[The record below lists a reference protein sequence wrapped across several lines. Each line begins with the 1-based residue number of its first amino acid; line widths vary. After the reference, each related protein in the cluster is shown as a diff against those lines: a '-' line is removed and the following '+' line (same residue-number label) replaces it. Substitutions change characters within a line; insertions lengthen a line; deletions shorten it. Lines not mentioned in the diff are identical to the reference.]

1 MPAADF
7 AEQASS
13 EPGDGSI
20 VVRTLAG
27 KKNLAF
33 YLRCLRSLLDN
44 CADPIHLAIHEDGTF
59 DDEARDQAREAL
71 GDDLVIL
78 SRAEG
83 NDRTLDALLPHPN
96 ARKLREESIWG
107 VEFFDPLFAD
117 DSDPLSFY
125 VDADILF
132 FRPFRGLFRRDI
144 LDGKCIFLRDVVWH
158 AYSLRPQH
166 LLGPEP
172 RPRAASGITTA
183 VVCWDKR
190 LIDWDYV
197 EWFLSKPE
205 YRVIPEWTLPTLQAG
220 LALSANG
227 HAVIP
232 EQIVNAYPKA
242 ALGPSAF
249 AVHLLGSYRKEWL
262 PEAERAAEQ
271 AAGGEPPGPR
281 PCRLEPCRP
290 LGPLAFAMNQRKRK
304 LNNRFGIFW

>member
-1 MPAADF
+1 MPAAES
-7 AEQASS
+7 AKPTVS
-13 EPGDGSI
+13 EPKDGSV

-27 KKNLAF
+27 KKNLSF
-33 YLRCLRSLLDN
+33 YLRCLRSLLDH
-44 CADPIHLAIHEDGTF
+44 CADPIRLAIHEDGTF
-59 DDEARDQAREAL
+59 DDEAREQAREAL
-71 GDDLVIL
+71 GDDLSIL
-78 SRAEG
+78 PRTEG
-83 NDRTLDALLPHPN
+83 DERTLDALRPYPH

-117 DSDPLSFY
+117 NSDPLSFY
-125 VDADILF
+125 VDADVLF
-132 FRPFRGLFRRDI
+132 LRPFRDLFRREV
-144 LDGKCIFLRDVVWH
+144 LDGKSIFLRDVVWH

-166 LLGPEP
+166 LLAPEP
-172 RPRAASGITTA
+172 RPRAARGITTA

-227 HAVIP
+227 HTVAP

-242 ALGPSAF
+242 TLGPDAF

-262 PEAERAAEQ
+262 PKAERTAEDAAAE
-271 AAGGEPPGPR
+271 EHPDTFS
-281 PCRLEPCRP
+281 CRLEPCRP
-290 LGPLAFAMNQRKRK
+290 LGPLGLALNQCKRK
-304 LNNRFGIFW
+304 LNNRLDILW